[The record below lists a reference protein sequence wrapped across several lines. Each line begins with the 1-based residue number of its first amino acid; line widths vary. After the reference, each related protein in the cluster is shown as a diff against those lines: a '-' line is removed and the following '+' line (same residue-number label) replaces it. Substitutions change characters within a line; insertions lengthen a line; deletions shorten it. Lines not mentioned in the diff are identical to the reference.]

1 MMISDVKTF
10 RELVNRIQERGDR
23 LAMMERRDNE
33 FKKITYKEASVMA
46 KALSAFLISKSIKK
60 PAKVAILS
68 KNRMEWGISYWGITY
83 GGCTAIPIDP
93 ELKEKEITHIL
104 QFSETKA
111 IFTTEKFLKMIKD
124 IAKKLQINL
133 IITLD
138 DSGETLFKDAIENGK
153 KLLKEIGEEDVE
165 VEKNDIASII
175 FTSGTTGVSKG
186 VLLTHHNFIYD
197 TVQSEKLL
205 NLLENEVFLSVLPI
219 HHTFEFTGG
228 FLEPIMCGGLI
239 VYARSLKSKELL
251 EDLKDSKTTLLL
263 GVPLLFEKLY
273 KGIRREISKQN
284 IIKKGMVNIGI
295 ALGNMYRSINGKT
308 RRNLITKK
316 ILKQAG
322 LDSLRI
328 MIAGGAALDPEV
340 ELGIKALGLNLIQ
353 GYGLTEASPIVTIN
367 PAEKSKLGSIGKPIP
382 GIELK
387 IYNPDLE
394 GIGEIITK
402 GDNIMKGYYK
412 NPLATKET
420 IIDGYLHTGDMGYI
434 DEDGYV
440 YITGR
445 KKSIIVTDGGKNIYP
460 EEIEQILSRSDF
472 IEEVLVIDK
481 YDKEKNNTELVAII
495 YPNWEFI
502 DLYIAESKKGE
513 SDINE
518 ILREQI
524 NNTNKQI
531 ASYKHIHSFEI
542 REEEFPKTSTRK
554 IKRYLFEEERIPVE

>member
-1 MMISDVKTF
+1 MISDVKTF
-10 RELVNRIQERGDR
+10 RELANRIHDRGDR
-23 LAMMERRDNE
+23 LAMMERRNKE
-33 FKKITYKEASVMA
+33 FKKITYKEISDMA
-46 KALSAFLISKSIKK
+46 KALSAFLISKNIKK
-60 PAKVAILS
+60 PTKVAILS
-68 KNRMEWGISYWGITY
+68 KNRMEWGISYLGITY
-83 GGCTAIPIDP
+83 GGCIAIPIDP

-104 QFSETKA
+104 QFSETKT
-111 IFTTEKFLKMIKD
+111 IFTTKKFIKMIKD
-124 IAKKLQINL
+124 IATKLQINL

-138 DSGETLFKDAIENGK
+138 NSGEIHFKDAISDGK
-153 KLLKEIGEEDVE
+153 KLLKEIGEKDVE

-186 VLLTHHNFIYD
+186 VELTHHNFIYD

-228 FLEPIMCGGLI
+228 FLEPLMCGGLI

-284 IIKKGMVNIGI
+284 IMKKGMVNIGI
-295 ALGNMYRSINGKT
+295 SLGNMYRNITGRI
-308 RRNLITKK
+308 RRNFITQK

-367 PAEKSKLGSIGKPIP
+367 PAGKSKPGSIGKPIP

-394 GIGEIITK
+394 GIGEIIII
-402 GDNIMKGYYK
+402 GDNVMKGYYK
-412 NPLATKET
+412 NPLATEES
-420 IIDGYLHTGDMGYI
+420 IRDGYLHTGDMGYI

-445 KKSIIVTDGGKNIYP
+445 KKSIIITDGGKNIYP

-481 YDKEKNNTELVAII
+481 YNKEKNNTELVAII
-495 YPNWEFI
+495 YPNWEI
-502 DLYIAESKKGE
+502 LDSYIAETKQGE

>member
-1 MMISDVKTF
+1 MTISDVKTF
-10 RELVNRIQERGDR
+10 RELVNRIHDRGDR
-23 LAMMERRDNE
+23 LAMMERRNKE
-33 FKKITYKEASVMA
+33 FKKITYKEISDMA
-46 KALSAFLISKSIKK
+46 KALSAFLISKNIKK
-60 PAKVAILS
+60 PTKVAILS
-68 KNRMEWGISYWGITY
+68 KNRIEWGISYLGITY
-83 GGCTAIPIDP
+83 GGCIAIPIDP

-104 QFSETKA
+104 QFSETKT
-111 IFTTEKFLKMIKD
+111 IFTTKKFIKMIKD
-124 IAKKLQINL
+124 IATKLQINL

-138 DSGETLFKDAIENGK
+138 DSGEIHFKDAIQDGK
-153 KLLKEIGEEDVE
+153 KLLKEIGEKDVE

-186 VLLTHHNFIYD
+186 VELTHHNFIYD

-205 NLLENEVFLSVLPI
+205 NLLENDVFLSVLPI

-228 FLEPIMCGGLI
+228 FLEPLMCGGLI

-295 ALGNMYRSINGKT
+295 SLGNTYRSITGRV
-308 RRNLITKK
+308 RRNFITQK

-340 ELGIKALGLNLIQ
+340 ELGTKALGLNLIQ

-367 PAEKSKLGSIGKPIP
+367 PSEKSKLGSIGKPIP

-394 GIGEIITK
+394 GIGEIIIK
-402 GDNIMKGYYK
+402 GDNIMRGYYK
-412 NPLATKET
+412 NPLATEES

-445 KKSIIVTDGGKNIYP
+445 KKSIIITDGGKNIYP

-481 YDKEKNNTELVAII
+481 YNKEKNNTELVAII
-495 YPNWEFI
+495 YPNWEI
-502 DLYIAESKKGE
+502 LDSYIAETKQDE

-518 ILREQI
+518 IIREQI

>member
-10 RELVNRIQERGDR
+10 RELANRIHDRGDR
-23 LAMMERRDNE
+23 LAMMERRNKE
-33 FKKITYKEASVMA
+33 FKKITYKEISDMA
-46 KALSAFLISKSIKK
+46 KALSAFLISKNIKK
-60 PAKVAILS
+60 PTKVAILS
-68 KNRMEWGISYWGITY
+68 KNRMEWGISYLGITY
-83 GGCTAIPIDP
+83 GGCIAIPIDP

-104 QFSETKA
+104 QFSETKT
-111 IFTTEKFLKMIKD
+111 IFTTKKFIKMIKD
-124 IAKKLQINL
+124 IATKLQINL

-138 DSGETLFKDAIENGK
+138 NSGEIHFKDAISDGK
-153 KLLKEIGEEDVE
+153 KLLKEIGEKDVE

-186 VLLTHHNFIYD
+186 VELTHHNFIYD

-228 FLEPIMCGGLI
+228 FLEPLMCGGLI

-284 IIKKGMVNIGI
+284 IMKKGMVNIGI
-295 ALGNMYRSINGKT
+295 SLGNMYRNITGRI
-308 RRNLITKK
+308 RRNFITQK

-367 PAEKSKLGSIGKPIP
+367 PAGKSKPGSIGKPIP

-394 GIGEIITK
+394 GIGEIIII
-402 GDNIMKGYYK
+402 GDNVMKGYYK
-412 NPLATKET
+412 NPLATEES
-420 IIDGYLHTGDMGYI
+420 IRDGYLHTGDMGYI

-445 KKSIIVTDGGKNIYP
+445 KKSIIITDGGKNIYP

-481 YDKEKNNTELVAII
+481 YNKEKNNTELVAII
-495 YPNWEFI
+495 YPDWEI
-502 DLYIAESKKGE
+502 LDSYIAETKQGE